1 MDTWVIGISMVS
13 SPSLAGSTVPAF
25 LSCYPPSDLWIEA
38 IFSHDEH
45 IVIYRKVNRQMGNQL
60 CISPS
65 TKRINS
71 EYQSPFVVQS
81 RFSIF
86 SIPHLICVSRGS
98 PIWGESLGCPPQ
110 HSHVSNRMCFF
121 RAIQSHL
128 HLDAAMYSEK
138 GAISPLFFLDFF
150 QAVGTHRVGCQI
162 LAWHARFEKV
172 NLQGKLKLMRFKQ
185 MCDFSGTPFQLFVAL
200 CVGGFKQKKSLR
212 QVHANNR
219 QALFTRE
226 DWYTNFR
233 SSTWFMSIVLE

>member
-1 MDTWVIGISMVS
+1 
-13 SPSLAGSTVPAF
+13 
-25 LSCYPPSDLWIEA
+25 
-38 IFSHDEH
+38 
-45 IVIYRKVNRQMGNQL
+45 MGNQL

-162 LAWHARFEKV
+162 LAWHARLEKV

-200 CVGGFKQKKSLR
+200 CVGGFKQ
-212 QVHANNR
+212 
-219 QALFTRE
+219 
-226 DWYTNFR
+226 TNVYDR
-233 SSTWFMSIVLE
+233 SMPTTDKPYLPGRTGTQTSDLPPGSCPLS